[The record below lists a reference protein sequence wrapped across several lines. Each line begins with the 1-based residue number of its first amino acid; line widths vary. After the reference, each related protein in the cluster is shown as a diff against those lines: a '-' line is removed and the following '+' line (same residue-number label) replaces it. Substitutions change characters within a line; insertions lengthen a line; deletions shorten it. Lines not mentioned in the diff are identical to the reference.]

1 MKPQGLSHKRVMSH
15 DFFVW
20 EKPHSLLVLLFKFGF
35 WMASKG
41 SSYDQLPFND
51 SNMLALLTKEIKT
64 LILAQVGMNMRLSQ
78 DMPIGAFTLQIH
90 SKRERER
97 ERERE
102 KGMT

>member
-1 MKPQGLSHKRVMSH
+1 
-15 DFFVW
+15 
-20 EKPHSLLVLLFKFGF
+20 
-35 WMASKG
+35 MAPMG

-97 ERERE
+97 ERNDL
-102 KGMT
+102 TF